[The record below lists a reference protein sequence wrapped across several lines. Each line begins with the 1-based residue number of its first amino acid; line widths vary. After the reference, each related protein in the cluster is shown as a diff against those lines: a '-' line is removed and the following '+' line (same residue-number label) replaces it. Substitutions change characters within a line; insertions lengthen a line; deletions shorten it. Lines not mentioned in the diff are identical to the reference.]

1 MNKRYI
7 DFVPPKKDAVKIET
21 PRSGAKSISVA
32 DGDELGVVRVTSTR
46 KAAEGGAGTGVRTGV
61 RAGGRTMDSFTAKRP
76 ARRVEPAPVKRA
88 EVAPVR
94 RAETAPVRRAKPAPL
109 KQTREEVTYGEVSS
123 RRTSDEAAP
132 AFGVIEDL
140 SPRFVKTEVPKRP
153 LSNGKSREMA
163 ALEEFSDA
171 DADNSSV
178 NAKKAPLRAHF
189 MASRKPRAAGARE
202 MARRPVDRLADRPE
216 GNWDDEPAPQI
227 TKKVIDW
234 PKGKSVEGYYDEEP
248 MNLPVS
254 NNGEKPEQDEV
265 DKLLDEALFEAE
277 NVGKRGKKTGR
288 ILRPTPFVNTEKVE
302 KRPLSKVAN
311 VKKVVVPEEEPSGP
325 VTIIHKPERDSK
337 MGLVAAIVITIIL
350 GATAG
355 TVAFL
360 LLPK

>member
-1 MNKRYI
+1 
-7 DFVPPKKDAVKIET
+7 
-21 PRSGAKSISVA
+21 
-32 DGDELGVVRVTSTR
+32 
-46 KAAEGGAGTGVRTGV
+46 
-61 RAGGRTMDSFTAKRP
+61 
-76 ARRVEPAPVKRA
+76 
-88 EVAPVR
+88 
-94 RAETAPVRRAKPAPL
+94 L
-109 KQTREEVTYGEVSS
+109 KETREEVTYGEVSS
-123 RRTSDEAAP
+123 RRTSGEAAP

-171 DADNSSV
+171 DADNSSA

-216 GNWDDEPAPQI
+216 GNWNDEPAPQI

-254 NNGEKPEQDEV
+254 NKGEKPEQDEV